1 MTKELVL
8 IGHGKMA
15 EEVKKS
21 AELIMG
27 PQEHIHV
34 VCLLPEEG
42 PEDFEKKFQDTINGI
57 PEEDLTVFSDL
68 MGGTPAN
75 TVSRL
80 IMGGQNIHLVAGMNL
95 VMVIDWL
102 NSQTTCVGKTI
113 RGSFFIMKMYKFL
126 RNKLLDISSNIPFSN
141 PNSELT

>member
-1 MTKELVL
+1 MAKELVL
-8 IGHGKMA
+8 ISHGKMA

-42 PEDFEKKFQDTINGI
+42 PEDFEKKFQDVIKDI
-57 PEEDLTVFSDL
+57 PEEDLTVFADL
-68 MGGTPAN
+68 VGGTPAN

-80 IMGGQNIHLVAGMNL
+80 IMSGQNIHLIAGMNL
-95 VMVIDWL
+95 AMVIDWL
-102 NSQTTCVGKTI
+102 NSQMIGNDSDAVNAGKAGI
-113 RGSFFIMKMYKFL
+113 VDINEMLASMKK
-126 RNKLLDISSNIPFSN
+126 
-141 PNSELT
+141 

>member
-1 MTKELVL
+1 MSKELVL
-8 IGHGKMA
+8 ISHGKMA
-15 EEVKKS
+15 EELKKS

-42 PEDFEKKFQDTINGI
+42 PEDFEKKFQDEISGI
-57 PEEDLTVFSDL
+57 AEDDLTVFADL

-95 VMVIDWL
+95 AMVIDWL
-102 NSQTTCVGKTI
+102 NSQMVGNDANSVNAGKAGI
-113 RGSFFIMKMYKFL
+113 VDINEMLASMKK
-126 RNKLLDISSNIPFSN
+126 
-141 PNSELT
+141 

>member
-1 MTKELVL
+1 MAKELVL
-8 IGHGKMA
+8 ISHGKMA

-27 PQEHIHV
+27 PQEHIHA
-34 VCLLPEEG
+34 VCLLLEEG

-57 PEEDLTVFSDL
+57 PEEDLTVFADL

-95 VMVIDWL
+95 AMVIDWL
-102 NSQTTCVGKTI
+102 NSQMIGNDSDAVNAGKAGI
-113 RGSFFIMKMYKFL
+113 VDINQMLASMKK
-126 RNKLLDISSNIPFSN
+126 
-141 PNSELT
+141 

>member
-34 VCLLPEEG
+34 VCLLQEEG

-102 NSQTTCVGKTI
+102 NSQMIGNDSDAVNAGKAGI
-113 RGSFFIMKMYKFL
+113 VDINQMLASMKK
-126 RNKLLDISSNIPFSN
+126 
-141 PNSELT
+141 

>member
-1 MTKELVL
+1 MSKELVL
-8 IGHGKMA
+8 ISHGKMA

-42 PEDFEKKFQDTINGI
+42 PEDFEKKFQDTISGI
-57 PEEDLTVFSDL
+57 PEEDLTVFADL

-80 IMGGQNIHLVAGMNL
+80 IMGGQNIHLIAGMNL
-95 VMVIDWL
+95 AMVIDWL
-102 NSQTTCVGKTI
+102 NSQMIGNDSDAVNAGKAGI
-113 RGSFFIMKMYKFL
+113 ADINQMLASMKKQISYIDIENDL
-126 RNKLLDISSNIPFSN
+126 RW
-141 PNSELT
+141 

>member
-8 IGHGKMA
+8 ISHGKMA

-57 PEEDLTVFSDL
+57 PEEDLTVFADL

-80 IMGGQNIHLVAGMNL
+80 IMSGQDIHLIAGMNL
-95 VMVIDWL
+95 AMVIDWL
-102 NSQTTCVGKTI
+102 NSQMIGNDADSVAAGKAGVVDI
-113 RGSFFIMKMYKFL
+113 NQMLASMKK
-126 RNKLLDISSNIPFSN
+126 
-141 PNSELT
+141 

>member
-1 MTKELVL
+1 MSKELVL
-8 IGHGKMA
+8 ISHGKMA

-57 PEEDLTVFSDL
+57 PEEDLTVFADL

-80 IMGGQNIHLVAGMNL
+80 IMGGQSIHLIAGMNL
-95 VMVIDWL
+95 AMVIDWL
-102 NSQTTCVGKTI
+102 NSQMIGNDSDAVNAGKAGI
-113 RGSFFIMKMYKFL
+113 VDINQMLASMKK
-126 RNKLLDISSNIPFSN
+126 
-141 PNSELT
+141 

>member
-8 IGHGKMA
+8 ISHGKMA

-42 PEDFEKKFQDTINGI
+42 PEDFEKKFQATINGI
-57 PEEDLTVFSDL
+57 PEEDLTVFADL

-80 IMGGQNIHLVAGMNL
+80 IMSGQDIHLINDADSVAA
-95 VMVIDWL
+95 
-102 NSQTTCVGKTI
+102 GKAGI
-113 RGSFFIMKMYKFL
+113 VDINQMLASMKK
-126 RNKLLDISSNIPFSN
+126 
-141 PNSELT
+141 

>member
-1 MTKELVL
+1 MSKELVL
-8 IGHGKMA
+8 ISHGKMA

-42 PEDFEKKFQDTINGI
+42 PEDFEKKFQDEINGI
-57 PEEDLTVFSDL
+57 PEEDLTVFADL

-95 VMVIDWL
+95 AMVIDWL
-102 NSQTTCVGKTI
+102 NSQMIGNDSDAVNAGKAGI
-113 RGSFFIMKMYKFL
+113 VDINQMLASMKKQLIYIDVENDL
-126 RNKLLDISSNIPFSN
+126 RW
-141 PNSELT
+141 

>member
-8 IGHGKMA
+8 ICHGKLD
-15 EEVKKS
+15 EEYKKS
-21 AELIMG
+21 VELIMG

-57 PEEDLTVFSDL
+57 PEEDLTVFADL

-80 IMGGQNIHLVAGMNL
+80 IMNGQDIHLIAGMNL
-95 VMVIDWL
+95 AMVIDWL
-102 NSQTTCVGKTI
+102 NSQMIGNDADYVAAGKAGI
-113 RGSFFIMKMYKFL
+113 IHLNHM
-126 RNKLLDISSNIPFSN
+126 LDR
-141 PNSELT
+141 LKK

>member
-34 VCLLPEEG
+34 VCFTSG
-42 PEDFEKKFQDTINGI
+42 RRTRRF
-57 PEEDLTVFSDL
+57 
-68 MGGTPAN
+68 
-75 TVSRL
+75 
-80 IMGGQNIHLVAGMNL
+80 
-95 VMVIDWL
+95 
-102 NSQTTCVGKTI
+102 
-113 RGSFFIMKMYKFL
+113 
-126 RNKLLDISSNIPFSN
+126 
-141 PNSELT
+141 

>member
-1 MTKELVL
+1 MKKELVL

-34 VCLLPEEG
+34 VCLLLKEG

-102 NSQTTCVGKTI
+102 NSQMIGNDSDAVNAGKAGI
-113 RGSFFIMKMYKFL
+113 VDINQMLASMKK
-126 RNKLLDISSNIPFSN
+126 
-141 PNSELT
+141 

>member
-8 IGHGKMA
+8 ISHGKMA

-42 PEDFEKKFQDTINGI
+42 PEDFEKKFQATINGI
-57 PEEDLTVFSDL
+57 PEVAFNVFSFIK
-68 MGGTPAN
+68 
-75 TVSRL
+75 SL
-80 IMGGQNIHLVAGMNL
+80 IAIVTL
-95 VMVIDWL
+95 
-102 NSQTTCVGKTI
+102 S
-113 RGSFFIMKMYKFL
+113 FIMFFK
-126 RNKLLDISSNIPFSN
+126 
-141 PNSELT
+141 

>member
-34 VCLLPEEG
+34 VCLLLKEG

-102 NSQTTCVGKTI
+102 NSQMIGNDSDAVNAGKAGI
-113 RGSFFIMKMYKFL
+113 VDINQMLASMKK
-126 RNKLLDISSNIPFSN
+126 
-141 PNSELT
+141 

>member
-1 MTKELVL
+1 MAKELVL
-8 IGHGKMA
+8 ISHGKMA

-27 PQEHIHV
+27 PQERIHA

-57 PEEDLTVFSDL
+57 PEEDLTVFADL

-95 VMVIDWL
+95 AMVIDWL
-102 NSQTTCVGKTI
+102 NSQMIGNDSDAVNAGKAGI
-113 RGSFFIMKMYKFL
+113 VDINQMLASMKK
-126 RNKLLDISSNIPFSN
+126 
-141 PNSELT
+141 

>member
-1 MTKELVL
+1 MAKELVL
-8 IGHGKMA
+8 ISHGKMA

-27 PQEHIHV
+27 PQEHIHA

-42 PEDFEKKFQDTINGI
+42 PEDFEKKCQDTINGI
-57 PEEDLTVFSDL
+57 PEEDLTVFADL

-95 VMVIDWL
+95 AMVIDWL
-102 NSQTTCVGKTI
+102 NSQMIGNDSDAVNAGKAGI
-113 RGSFFIMKMYKFL
+113 VDINQMLASMKK
-126 RNKLLDISSNIPFSN
+126 
-141 PNSELT
+141 

>member
-21 AELIMG
+21 AE
-27 PQEHIHV
+27 EHIHV
-34 VCLLPEEG
+34 VCLLQEEG

-102 NSQTTCVGKTI
+102 NSQMIGNDSDAVNAGKAGI
-113 RGSFFIMKMYKFL
+113 VDINQMLASMKK
-126 RNKLLDISSNIPFSN
+126 
-141 PNSELT
+141 

>member
-1 MTKELVL
+1 MAELVL
-8 IGHGKMA
+8 ISHGKMA

-42 PEDFEKKFQDTINGI
+42 PEDFEKKFQATINGI
-57 PEEDLTVFSDL
+57 PEEDLTVFADL

-80 IMGGQNIHLVAGMNL
+80 IMSGNDKIHLIAGMNL
-95 VMVIDWL
+95 AMVIEWL
-102 NSQTTCVGKTI
+102 NSQMVGNPSDYVTAAKAGI
-113 RGSFFIMKMYKFL
+113 VDINQMLASMKK
-126 RNKLLDISSNIPFSN
+126 
-141 PNSELT
+141 

>member
-1 MTKELVL
+1 MAKELVL
-8 IGHGKMA
+8 ISHGKMA

-27 PQEHIHV
+27 PQEHIHAV
-34 VCLLPEEG
+34 YLLPEEG

-57 PEEDLTVFSDL
+57 PEEDLTVFADL

-95 VMVIDWL
+95 AMVIDWL
-102 NSQTTCVGKTI
+102 NSQMIGNDSDAVNAGKAGI
-113 RGSFFIMKMYKFL
+113 VDINQMLASMKK
-126 RNKLLDISSNIPFSN
+126 
-141 PNSELT
+141 

>member
-80 IMGGQNIHLVAGMNL
+80 IMGGQNIHLVSGMNL

-102 NSQTTCVGKTI
+102 NSQMIGNDSDAVNAGKVGI
-113 RGSFFIMKMYKFL
+113 VDINQMLASMKK
-126 RNKLLDISSNIPFSN
+126 
-141 PNSELT
+141 

>member
-1 MTKELVL
+1 MSKELVL
-8 IGHGKMA
+8 ISHGKMA

-42 PEDFEKKFQDTINGI
+42 PEDFEKKFQDTISGI
-57 PEEDLTVFSDL
+57 LEEDLTVFGDL

-80 IMGGQNIHLVAGMNL
+80 IMGGQNIHLIAGMNL
-95 VMVIDWL
+95 AMVIDWL
-102 NSQTTCVGKTI
+102 NSQLIGNDSDAVNAGKAGI
-113 RGSFFIMKMYKFL
+113 VDINQMLASMKK
-126 RNKLLDISSNIPFSN
+126 
-141 PNSELT
+141 

>member
-1 MTKELVL
+1 MAKEFVL
-8 IGHGKMA
+8 ISHGKMA

-21 AELIMG
+21 EELIMV
-27 PQEHIHV
+27 PQEHIHA

-57 PEEDLTVFSDL
+57 PEEDLTVFADL

-95 VMVIDWL
+95 AMVIDWL
-102 NSQTTCVGKTI
+102 NSQMIGNDSDAVNAGKAGI
-113 RGSFFIMKMYKFL
+113 VDINQMLASMKK
-126 RNKLLDISSNIPFSN
+126 
-141 PNSELT
+141 

>member
-34 VCLLPEEG
+34 VCLLPKEG

-102 NSQTTCVGKTI
+102 NSQMIGNDSDAVNAGKAGI
-113 RGSFFIMKMYKFL
+113 VDINQMLASMKK
-126 RNKLLDISSNIPFSN
+126 
-141 PNSELT
+141 

>member
-1 MTKELVL
+1 MAKELVL
-8 IGHGKMA
+8 ISHGKMA

-27 PQEHIHV
+27 PQEHIHA
-34 VCLLPEEG
+34 VCLLPGEG

-57 PEEDLTVFSDL
+57 PEEDLTVFADL

-95 VMVIDWL
+95 AMVIDWL
-102 NSQTTCVGKTI
+102 NSQMIGNDSDAVNAGKAGI
-113 RGSFFIMKMYKFL
+113 VDINQMLASMKK
-126 RNKLLDISSNIPFSN
+126 
-141 PNSELT
+141 

>member
-1 MTKELVL
+1 MAKELVL
-8 IGHGKMA
+8 ISHGKMA

-27 PQEHIHV
+27 PQEYIHA

-57 PEEDLTVFSDL
+57 PEEDLTVFADL

-95 VMVIDWL
+95 AMVIDWL
-102 NSQTTCVGKTI
+102 NSQMIGNDSDAVNAGKAGI
-113 RGSFFIMKMYKFL
+113 VDINQMLASMKK
-126 RNKLLDISSNIPFSN
+126 
-141 PNSELT
+141 